1 MPRLIGLRAITFDGD
16 HTLWDFDQVMRHALN
31 KVLQELE
38 RLAPDAAARLT
49 VDAMIAVRQR
59 VAAELKGSTTRLEE
73 VRYQAFRR
81 TLEEAGHRN
90 DELARHLNAV
100 YLRHRFEDI
109 ELYDDVLPTLT
120 ELGKRYRLGLVSN
133 GNSYPERCGLDGVF
147 CAVVFS
153 QDHGIEKP
161 DAELFRIALG
171 RLGCAA
177 GDVVHVGDSLENDV
191 AGATGAGI
199 RSVWLNRH
207 GVAND
212 TGIKPDHEIA
222 SLSELAGMLP

>member
-1 MPRLIGLRAITFDGD
+1 MTGLTGLRAITFDGD
-16 HTLWDFDQVMRHALN
+16 HTLWDFDQVMRHSLD

-38 RLAPDAAARLT
+38 RLSPEAAARLT

-81 TLEEAGHRN
+81 TLEEAGRPD
-90 DELARHLNAV
+90 DELAHRLNAV

-109 ELYDDVLPTLT
+109 ELYDDALPTLT

-133 GNSYPERCGLDGVF
+133 GNSYPERCGLDGSF

-161 DAELFRIALG
+161 DAGLYRIVLG
-171 RLGCAA
+171 ELGCTA
-177 GDVVHVGDSLENDV
+177 GEVVHVGDSLENDV
-191 AGATGAGI
+191 AGAAGAGI
-199 RSVWLNRH
+199 GSVWLNRH